1 MKQSITEAEQKYLKS
16 IGLYK
21 GDPDGLW
28 GNLSH
33 VAVVAFQNMHGLY
46 PDGIL
51 GPKTR
56 HELHEHMDDG
66 WKETH
71 IKTYMG
77 FEVWPQESTMELNE
91 FYGKPGLSDAEKD
104 DYRRKF
110 TTTFTPPYKM
120 KLSWDHEVT
129 LRQIRCNIR
138 VKDSLERILTNIRD
152 NYTEDE
158 IEEHGFNLYGGCFN
172 IRTIRGGKR
181 LSTHSWGC
189 AVDID
194 PARNGL
200 KCSWK
205 NAYLSKPECAKFVQ
219 AFEDEGWYSLG
230 KNRNFDAMHFQSCYR
245 I

>member
-1 MKQSITEAEQKYLKS
+1 MTQSITIKEQQYLKS

-21 GDPDGLW
+21 GEPDGLW

-56 HELHEHMDDG
+56 HELHEHMDGG
-66 WKETH
+66 WKEAH
-71 IKTYMG
+71 IKKTHG
-77 FEVWPQESTMELNE
+77 FDVWPQESTLELNA
-91 FYGKPGLSDAEKD
+91 FYGKPNLRSTAKRAFIERHITK
-104 DYRRKF
+104 
-110 TTTFTPPYKM
+110 FTPPYKM
-120 KLSWDHEVT
+120 KLAWDPQVT

-138 VKDSLERILTNIRD
+138 VRDSFERILTNIRD
-152 NYTEDE
+152 NYTEAE
-158 IEEHGFNLYGGCFN
+158 IEEHGFNMYGGCFN
-172 IRTIRGGKR
+172 IRAIRGGKR

-205 NAYLSKPECAKFVQ
+205 NAYLSRPECAKFIQ

-230 KNRNFDAMHFQSCYR
+230 KNRNYDAMHFQACWR
-245 I
+245 N